1 MRVGKAGASF
11 PPGTGTV
18 GTHFDPA
25 TPFLGIYPEETVQIP
40 GKDLATGTLF
50 VVAENYSQP

>member
-40 GKDLATGTLF
+40 GKDLATGMLF
-50 VVAENYSQP
+50 VVAEN